1 MTTKRTDAWFETVRQ
16 YTVRLVHVRGIS
28 PHQTENTVAQTVLDL
43 LTAEDFADAYTAIGL
58 DPLEGDPYQRHNV
71 YAFLRGESKRT
82 IVLLGHFDTVD
93 TQDYGPLEPWALDPE
108 ALAERQGA
116 LLTLAPELR
125 ADLEAYPGD
134 WMFGRGSIDM
144 KSGVAANIAVMRHL
158 AEKARTTT
166 LPISIVMLATPDEE
180 NESAGILQ
188 AVRFLLRLRQ
198 QHDLTYLGAINTD
211 YTTAL
216 YPNDPHR
223 YVNSG
228 TVGKLLPSFL
238 IVGKEAHVG
247 EPFLGVDANLLA
259 AELIR
264 DLSMNDTLC
273 DVVPASSGT
282 GSTQV
287 TPPPVTLRAS
297 DLKAHYD
304 VQLPFAAYF
313 YLNVL
318 TFTTTPG
325 ELLGRLQY
333 RAMTVMSNIL
343 KRLDTTEQRW
353 NQTKYGAAASHTADN
368 VKRSWINPLSW
379 NQTKNGVAAS
389 HKPSKRGI
397 GTVLTYAE
405 LYAEAVEEHGEA
417 VVEQEL
423 AQEWQRWPTTLD
435 KRERSLHLTYR
446 LWAVSG
452 KQGPAIILYYSPP
465 YYPHVAPTG
474 GPLHDAIAAVIAEH
488 PQLNLEQQSYYP
500 FISDMSYLRL
510 DPGADLTALKDNM
523 PVWQDEDSRSD
534 VPVRPGAYHLPF
546 KDIQELG
553 LPIVNFGPYGFG
565 AHQRGERV
573 LMSYSFGVLPEL
585 LYETIEAL
593 KEH

>member
-1 MTTKRTDAWFETVRQ
+1 MRPAPFAIRQFTTLFEEGMSMTTKRTDAWYETVRR
-16 YTVRLVHVRGIS
+16 YTVRLVNVRGIS
-28 PHQTENTVAQTVLDL
+28 PHQAENNVARTVLDL
-43 LTAEDFADAYTAIGL
+43 LTEEDFADAYTSVGL

-93 TQDYGPLEPWALDPE
+93 TQDYGPLEPWALNPE
-108 ALAERQGA
+108 ALAERQDA
-116 LLTLAPELR
+116 LITLVPELR
-125 ADLEAYPGD
+125 ADLEAHPGD

-144 KSGVAANIAVMRHL
+144 KSGVAANITVMRRL
-158 AEKARTTT
+158 AEKARTTM

-180 NESAGILQ
+180 NESAGVLQ

-247 EPFLGVDANLLA
+247 EPFQGVDANLLA

-264 DLSMNDTLC
+264 DLSMNDALC
-273 DVVPASSGT
+273 DVVHDSRGT
-282 GSTQV
+282 GSTQM

-325 ELLGRLQY
+325 ELLERLRTHAQA
-333 RAMTVMSNIL
+333 AMNNIL
-343 KRLDTTEQRW
+343 ERLDATEQRW
-353 NQTKYGAAASHTADN
+353 NQTKYGANTSHESATQ
-368 VKRSWINPLSW
+368 RSGS
-379 NQTKNGVAAS
+379 
-389 HKPSKRGI
+389 
-397 GTVLTYAE
+397 VLTYAE
-405 LYAEAVEEHGEA
+405 LYAEAVQKRGEA
-417 VVEQEL
+417 GVEQEL
-423 AQEWQRWPTTLD
+423 TQEWQRWPTTLD
-435 KRERSLHLTYR
+435 KRERSLHLTHH
-446 LWAVSG
+446 LWTLSS

-465 YYPHVAPTG
+465 YYPHVVPTG
-474 GPLHDAIAAVIAEH
+474 GSLHDAIAAVIAEH
-488 PQLNLEQQSYYP
+488 PRLNLEQQSYYP

-510 DPGADLTALKDNM
+510 DPGMDITVLKDNM
-523 PVWQDEDSRSD
+523 PLWQDTDSHLD
-534 VPVRPGAYHLPF
+534 VPMRPGSYHLPF

-573 LMSYSFGVLPEL
+573 LMSYSFGVLPQL
-585 LYETIEAL
+585 LYETIEAIAR
-593 KEH
+593 H

>member
-1 MTTKRTDAWFETVRQ
+1 
-16 YTVRLVHVRGIS
+16 
-28 PHQTENTVAQTVLDL
+28 
-43 LTAEDFADAYTAIGL
+43 
-58 DPLEGDPYQRHNV
+58 
-71 YAFLRGESKRT
+71 
-82 IVLLGHFDTVD
+82 
-93 TQDYGPLEPWALDPE
+93 DYGSLEPWALDPA
-108 ALAERQGA
+108 ALAERQEELLA
-116 LLTLAPELR
+116 LVPELR

-144 KSGVAANIAVMRHL
+144 KSGVAANIAVMRRL
-158 AEKARTTT
+158 AEKARTAT

-180 NESAGILQ
+180 NESAGVLQ

-198 QHDLTYLGAINTD
+198 QYDLTFLGAINTD

-223 YVNSG
+223 YINSG

-247 EPFLGVDANLLA
+247 EPFQGVDANLLA

-264 DLSMNDTLC
+264 DLSMNDALC
-273 DVVPASSGT
+273 DVVRSSNKT
-282 GSTQV
+282 QDVQDVQV

-297 DLKAHYD
+297 DLKTHYD

-318 TFTTTPG
+318 TFTTTPS

-333 RAMTVMSNIL
+333 RALTVMSNIL
-343 KRLDTTEQRW
+343 KRLDMTELRW
-353 NQTKYGAAASHTADN
+353 NRTKYSAVAS
-368 VKRSWINPLSW
+368 R
-379 NQTKNGVAAS
+379 
-389 HKPSKRGI
+389 KPSKRGI
-397 GTVLTYAE
+397 GSGVMTYAE

-423 AQEWQRWPTTLD
+423 AQEWERWPTALD
-435 KRERSLHLTYR
+435 KRERSLHLVHR
-446 LWAVSG
+446 LWTVSG
-452 KQGPAIILYYSPP
+452 KQGPAIIIYYSPP

-488 PQLNLEQQSYYP
+488 PHLNLVQQSYYP

-523 PVWQDEDSRSD
+523 PVWQDVDARLD
-534 VPVRPGAYHLPF
+534 TPVRPGAYHLPF

-565 AHQRGERV
+565 AHQRGERA
-573 LMSYSFGVLPEL
+573 LMSYSFGVLPQL
-585 LYETIEAL
+585 LYETIEAIAGL
-593 KEH
+593 